1 MFDCDPNRNQQ
12 LLISSNLQ
20 LFIVLVNKMKKILI
34 LLENGVEDSEFIYP
48 YYRFQEE
55 GYKIDIVAPKA
66 KREYIGKRGGTFM
79 SEFSPNEV
87 NLDDYDAVVIPGG
100 QAPDRMRIH
109 PDMVELVREA
119 NRKGKVIAA
128 VCHGPQMLI
137 EADIVRGK
145 TVTSWPSVRTD
156 LRNAGAKVVDEA
168 SVVDGNIVTS
178 RSPDDL
184 PDFCRATIK
193 LLASL

>member
-1 MFDCDPNRNQQ
+1 
-12 LLISSNLQ
+12 
-20 LFIVLVNKMKKILI
+20 MKKILI
-34 LLENGVEDSEFIYP
+34 LLEKGVEDSEFIYP

-55 GYKIDIVAPKA
+55 GYKMDIVAPQA
-66 KREYIGKRGGTFM
+66 KKEYIGKRGVPFR
-79 SEFSPNEV
+79 SEFSPSEV
-87 NLDDYDAVVIPGG
+87 NADDYDAVIIPGS

-109 PDMVELVREA
+109 PDLVQLVKEA
-119 NRKGKVIAA
+119 NSKRKVIAA

-137 EADIVRGK
+137 ETDIVRGK

-156 LRNAGAKVVDEA
+156 LKNAGANVVDEP

-184 PDFCRATIK
+184 PDFCKATIK
-193 LLASL
+193 LLSTRQNNKPNFS

>member
-1 MFDCDPNRNQQ
+1 MKQ
-12 LLISSNLQ
+12 
-20 LFIVLVNKMKKILI
+20 VEVKKILI

-55 GYKIDIVAPKA
+55 GFKMDIVAPKA
-66 KREYIGKRGGTFM
+66 KKEYIGKHGVPFT
-79 SEFSPNEV
+79 SELSPAEV
-87 NLDDYDAVVIPGG
+87 ELDDYDAVVIPGG

-109 PDMVELVREA
+109 QDLVQMVKEA
-119 NRKGKVIAA
+119 NSKGKVIAA
-128 VCHGPQMLI
+128 ICHGPQMLI

-145 TVTSWPSVRTD
+145 TVTSWPSVLTD
-156 LRNAGAKVVDEA
+156 LRNAGANVVDEP

-184 PDFCRATIK
+184 PAFCRATIS
-193 LLASL
+193 LLSIKH

>member
-1 MFDCDPNRNQQ
+1 MK
-12 LLISSNLQ
+12 L
-20 LFIVLVNKMKKILI
+20 KKILI

-55 GYKIDIVAPKA
+55 GYKIDIVAPQA
-66 KREYIGKRGGTFM
+66 KKEYIGKRGVHFT
-79 SEFSPNEV
+79 SELSSYEV
-87 NLDDYDAVVIPGG
+87 EVDDYDAVVIPGG

-109 PDMVELVREA
+109 RNLVELVIKA
-119 NRKGKVIAA
+119 NRLGKVIAA
-128 VCHGPQMLI
+128 ICHGPQMLI

-156 LRNAGAKVVDEA
+156 LRNAGGNVVDEA
-168 SVVDGNIVTS
+168 SVVDGNLVTS

-193 LLASL
+193 LLALKKSLEF